1 MGAQRRRIAAGCL
14 AALLLTA
21 QTAVCTAALPERMES
36 AVSGYT
42 CADGY
47 WVELLGPL
55 REDSAARFCGKLE
68 TLREGALSDAAAFYW
83 AIAPD
88 KGVYTDP
95 ATTDYAAAYTYLEE
109 HLEGMQGMDLAPALT
124 LSDYYRTDRHWRQEK
139 LGPVLQ
145 ILGETMGFSA
155 PENFTLEQGDD
166 FVGAYRPYLPGWTR
180 TEPFYW
186 LTDAVME
193 SAAVENL
200 QRPEQTSVY
209 WEEALE
215 GKNRYDFFLGGAS
228 PLVTIHSPQAAT
240 DRELV
245 LFGDSFASSLAPLL
259 CGVYR
264 EITVVDLRYL
274 GSSVLEEYLDA
285 SGKEVLF
292 LYSVWVVNNSAMLR

>member
-109 HLEGMQGMDLAPALT
+109 HLEGMQGMDNGKIIWRKDYGRKTHHIFLSKRTNREESKGACGNHWSRNPAN
-124 LSDYYRTDRHWRQEK
+124 RTRAAVYISGSELDGQEK
-139 LGPVLQ
+139 Q
-145 ILGETMGFSA
+145 K
-155 PENFTLEQGDD
+155 
-166 FVGAYRPYLPGWTR
+166 
-180 TEPFYW
+180 
-186 LTDAVME
+186 LT
-193 SAAVENL
+193 
-200 QRPEQTSVY
+200 
-209 WEEALE
+209 
-215 GKNRYDFFLGGAS
+215 
-228 PLVTIHSPQAAT
+228 
-240 DRELV
+240 
-245 LFGDSFASSLAPLL
+245 
-259 CGVYR
+259 
-264 EITVVDLRYL
+264 
-274 GSSVLEEYLDA
+274 
-285 SGKEVLF
+285 
-292 LYSVWVVNNSAMLR
+292 